1 MLGYYQ
7 KHGHMN
13 VVLGLC
19 EHIES
24 VPKYTL
30 TIFKTIPLW
39 HWLLNTTYEYTLM
52 L

>member
-13 VVLGLC
+13 VILGLC

-24 VPKYTL
+24 VPKIHTNH
-30 TIFKTIPLW
+30 I
-39 HWLLNTTYEYTLM
+39 
-52 L
+52 